1 MTYEDYLSHYFN
13 TRDMILFLLIA
24 LAGAFV
30 FTLLLILVGRLT
42 SVGNTPYKR
51 KLNTY
56 YHTYNLVQRF
66 YEMVFSASS
75 ILSFLALYYLVD
87 RFVLFDEFR
96 IFWDKYSD
104 LAIKNIIILFK
115 WIYLYIPALKSV
127 ISCELL
133 LFCSLFSMFGEC
145 SVFCVF
151 CESADVE

>member
-1 MTYEDYLSHYFN
+1 MEYIGICVQQLLAIGE
-13 TRDMILFLLIA
+13 LFKQLVLG
-24 LAGAFV
+24 GACGK
-30 FTLLLILVGRLT
+30 T
-42 SVGNTPYKR
+42 
-51 KLNTY
+51 KL
-56 YHTYNLVQRF
+56 
-66 YEMVFSASS
+66 
-75 ILSFLALYYLVD
+75 
-87 RFVLFDEFR
+87 
-96 IFWDKYSD
+96 WDKYSD